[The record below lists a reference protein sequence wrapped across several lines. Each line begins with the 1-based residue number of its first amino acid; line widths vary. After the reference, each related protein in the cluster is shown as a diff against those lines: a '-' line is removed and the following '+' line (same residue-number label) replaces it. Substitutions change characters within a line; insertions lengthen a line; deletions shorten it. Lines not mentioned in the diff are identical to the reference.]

1 MRIFLLVII
10 LFSSTW
16 AEAQSVPDTA
26 IGVGSSIDSLA
37 VMRNSLD
44 SLLRMDSIRTA
55 IEEAIPVHQLASM
68 REIDVTNDGVPEVL
82 RISGRI
88 RKPLGKTIFD
98 FTIKQGKKILYKDS
112 WPADG
117 YFAKRDSL
125 SERMK
130 MRRLKRT
137 INSFFA
143 NENFTVIDSASFN
156 AFRKNA
162 TQADIEPG
170 SEEDYELLA
179 ANRVMYNI
187 FASRDYYYG
196 IVWLPSKNKFVRAWR
211 N

>member
-1 MRIFLLVII
+1 MRTFAIIVFLI
-10 LFSSTW
+10 TARW
-16 AEAQSVPDTA
+16 AEAQNLPDSTV
-26 IGVGSSIDSLA
+26 GVGNSIDSLA

-55 IEEAIPVHQLASM
+55 IEEAIPVYQLASM

-82 RISGRI
+82 RISGRV
-88 RKPLGKTIFD
+88 RKPLGKTIFE

-112 WPADG
+112 WPAEG

-125 SERMK
+125 TERMK

-156 AFRKNA
+156 AFRRNA
-162 TQADIEPG
+162 SQADIQPG
-170 SEEDYELLA
+170 SEEDYELLV
-179 ANRVMYNI
+179 ANRVMYNV

-196 IVWLPSKNKFVRAWR
+196 LVWLPSKKKFVRAWR